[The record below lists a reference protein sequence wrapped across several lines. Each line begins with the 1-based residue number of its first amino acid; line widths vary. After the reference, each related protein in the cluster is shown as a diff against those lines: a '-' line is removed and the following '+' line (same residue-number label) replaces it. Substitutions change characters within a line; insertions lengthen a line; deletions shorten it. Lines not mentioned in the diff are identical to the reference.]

1 MSRQTRSIV
10 VFVPGDPQPKQRPRV
25 VRGRAY
31 TPRRTSDYEQRI
43 AAHAL
48 QARQEWQ
55 RGRDPWPLTGT
66 YYEVRVAFTRDVL
79 TGDSDNVAKSVMDGL
94 RGVLF
99 ADDDFRVPSVTV
111 DRGFAGP
118 VGTWI
123 TVTEIERPDGAPD
136 LVEHDARREKRRD
149 AKRPAAR
156 KPSTAAA
163 TAASPWHGRAV
174 LPAKGYRG
182 GT

>member
-1 MSRQTRSIV
+1 MSRATRSIV
-10 VFVPGDPQPKQRPRV
+10 VFVPGDPQPWERHAGSGARSFTRSRTREYENRV
-25 VRGRAY
+25 
-31 TPRRTSDYEQRI
+31 

-48 QARQEWQ
+48 QTRQERQ
-55 RGRDPWPLTGT
+55 RGRGAWPLTGV
-66 YYEVRVAFTRDVL
+66 YYSVSIAFRRETLRGDADRVQNAVL
-79 TGDSDNVAKSVMDGL
+79 DGL

-99 ADDDFRVPSVTV
+99 DDDNFRVVRKSVERRFT
-111 DRGFAGP
+111 GP

-136 LVEHDARREKRRD
+136 LVEHDARRQERRA
-149 AKRPAAR
+149 AKLRPRKAR
-156 KPSTAAA
+156 TAAA
-163 TAASPWHGRAV
+163 TAASSWRGRAV

>member
-1 MSRQTRSIV
+1 MSRATRSIV
-10 VFVPGDPQPKQRPRV
+10 VFVPGDPQPKQRARV
-25 VRGRAY
+25 AGGHAY

-55 RGRDPWPLTGT
+55 RGREAWPLTGT
-66 YYEVRVAFTRDVL
+66 YYAVRVAFARDVL
-79 TGDSDNVAKSVMDGL
+79 TGDSDNVVKAVMDGL

-99 ADDDFRVPSVTV
+99 DDDDFRIPSVTV
-111 DRGFAGP
+111 ERRFTGP

-123 TVTEIERPDGAPD
+123 AVTEIERPEGAPD
-136 LVEHDARREKRRD
+136 LVEHDARRQERRA
-149 AKRPAAR
+149 AKVRPR
-156 KPSTAAA
+156 KVRTAAA
-163 TAASPWHGRAV
+163 TAASSWRGRAV

-182 GT
+182 GAT